1 MKYSIS
7 LLMVLVFSIHQFVAA
22 QSVIYYIAPNKVDC
36 MGIGPSKCYLAKK
49 STDAGYNFFNG
60 EIEGFN
66 YEEGYEY
73 KISVNIVKLENTPAD
88 QSSMKYVLDKVLE
101 KTKAVA
107 VNTDTKIQ
115 QKWTLAKYLKNDK
128 LIKNTSK
135 AFIQFTKDARINGN
149 SSCNNFFGSYTQSEN
164 TITFSQVGMTKMY
177 CEGSIESD
185 FITNLNEVN
194 AYKIVKKSLY
204 LYHDS
209 KLLLAFVKA
218 K

>member
-1 MKYSIS
+1 MHPHIYSNGHIC
-7 LLMVLVFSIHQFVAA
+7 LSI
-22 QSVIYYIAPNKVDC
+22 
-36 MGIGPSKCYLAKK
+36 L
-49 STDAGYNFFNG
+49 TDDW
-60 EIEGFN
+60 
-66 YEEGYEY
+66 
-73 KISVNIVKLENTPAD
+73 SPALSINAVCLSILSML
-88 QSSMKYVLDKVLE
+88 SSCKDKVLE

-135 AFIQFTKDARINGN
+135 AFIQFAKDARINGN